1 MSVTS
6 EQGRSGARSPLG
18 AAGRAPAT
26 CRALLSGTGQ
36 LAANVTRESL
46 LWGIP
51 RAGAETRTDSR
62 KKLGV
67 PGGHGD
73 LEGTVAVCHMQGG
86 RLQRGEQ
93 RGDSSPPSP
102 PLFFSGASTSAR
114 WSHGVLGGHDPVHT
128 AGRHEGVPRVPFT
141 ASHLRGE
148 GHPPGSAR
156 SGLQVTREAA
166 RRHTLALSSCQA
178 PRPALESL
186 TGSPTPPDSWT
197 LPAPSQ
203 GPRPASPLLVSCLAE
218 YPASLPAPPVTPGF
232 THSDVLRCLVLLGTW
247 PSWSS

>member
-1 MSVTS
+1 M
-6 EQGRSGARSPLG
+6 
-18 AAGRAPAT
+18 
-26 CRALLSGTGQ
+26 
-36 LAANVTRESL
+36 
-46 LWGIP
+46 
-51 RAGAETRTDSR
+51 
-62 KKLGV
+62 
-67 PGGHGD
+67 
-73 LEGTVAVCHMQGG
+73 AVCHMQGG

-247 PSWSS
+247 PSWSSETGGDRGKGRSVAGQSPGRGQGGAHRGGAAEDEHRGDRSLGTGRLPEKLVYVSSSDPGVVFRTGVFVK